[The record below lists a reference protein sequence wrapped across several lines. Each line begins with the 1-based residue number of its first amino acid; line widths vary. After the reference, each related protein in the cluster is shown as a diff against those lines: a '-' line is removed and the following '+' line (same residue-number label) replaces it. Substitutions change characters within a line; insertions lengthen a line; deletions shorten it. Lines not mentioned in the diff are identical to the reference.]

1 MDRIEFLK
9 RRIGSFRTEWDILV
23 LKRFPIGD
31 LLSLGDHYLLLDEY
45 VVEGG
50 KIVLDKV
57 DNLKMIRLLT
67 GLEGQ
72 KAVITYESFIALYGM
87 LRNMDSLGVRFIVL
101 ENNLLARFE
110 NPTNQSIPDF
120 DSPEFQDENGNSVF
134 VGFYSFCQHDRGK
147 EFVTYIEPYLEREH
161 LVVTEQLIKG
171 RSVEVDAPVLDL
183 ADVPSLSIDDD
194 SLTEAMEILF
204 FEGRTTSSVYSVD
217 RIQVRDNPSFS
228 VFQTAARA
236 FGTPVHF
243 VPLSEEIQ
251 RGFRPELLDL
261 LQSVW
266 HYPSFRDLSVYRDPS
281 TGKETI
287 TISQGDI
294 IENVVSQ
301 AENARE
307 GRAMMN
313 ILLTA
318 PTGAGKS
325 ILFQLPAV
333 YLAEK
338 YGLLT
343 IVVSPLVSL
352 MEDQVEGLTSRYEG
366 VATLNSTVSA
376 SRKAEILDGI
386 QSNTVNLLYLAPEL
400 LLSYSLSTFIGQ
412 RKIGLFIVDEAHT
425 VTTWGRDFRVDYW
438 FLGDYLR
445 TAKRYLGYS
454 FPIFAL
460 TATAVWDPSGKNDMV
475 FETIDSLNMDPCIKY
490 IGVVKRENIV
500 FDINHVSIPANYE
513 QNKRRYALSAIHSV
527 LQEEKKAIV
536 YFPYVSSVNSIMNEP
551 EIQEL
556 SGKVVSYHARL
567 TPALKIQN
575 ARRFREGLS
584 PVICATK
591 AFGMG
596 IDVPDVGMVYH
607 YAPTGSLS
615 DYVQEIGRLARDPGI
630 TGVAKIDFCDK
641 DFRYSRTLHGLS
653 AIRPYQLRMVLRK
666 LMDIYHSKGEKRNM
680 LVSAGDFAYIFPGDD
695 VDYDQKLK
703 SCLLLLSHDLLDKYG
718 FYSLIVRPKSLF
730 TKCFLRFVNEE
741 TASRFRALY
750 SEYVSTTGDSRVLNL
765 DCEMYWERHNR
776 NISFASFK
784 TRLAGNEVFRDFE
797 IEIVLGVELSLGD
810 PLSSTVYKKLE
821 SFFSRAHSFLD
832 TMASTRKRMP
842 IETMASSLPN
852 SWNQSQKDVF
862 IECFKSIYATKRRG
876 CQICKIHRS
885 HESDTDS
892 FQLIEN
898 GYSKIAEECYS
909 VFSRLFPTPQR
920 AYAKLYCKADDSVIF
935 LAEVLDSLGLATY
948 QKFGGDDPAIFVR
961 INNPI
966 RLGDL
971 VRSGRYEN
979 SILKRIYDRY
989 DYSERVF
996 TYFFTKTMSDEERWE
1011 FIENYFLGQPEELLL
1026 SE

>member
-1 MDRIEFLK
+1 MNRIEFLK

-23 LKRFPIGD
+23 LKRFPIVD
-31 LLSLGDHYLLLDEY
+31 YLSLGDCYLLLDDY
-45 VVEGG
+45 VIEEG
-50 KIVLDKV
+50 KIVLDNV

-67 GLEGQ
+67 GLGGQ
-72 KAVITYESFIALYGM
+72 KAVITYESFIALCSM
-87 LRNMDSLGVRFIVL
+87 LRNMDSLGVHFVVL

-110 NPTNQSIPDF
+110 NPTSLSIPDF
-120 DSPEFQDENGNSVF
+120 DSPAFQDEDVNSVF

-147 EFVTYIEPYLEREH
+147 EFVTYIEPFLENER
-161 LVVTEQLIKG
+161 LVIKELFIKG
-171 RSVEVDAPVLDL
+171 RQVDVDAPVLDIST
-183 ADVPSLSIDDD
+183 VPSLSIDDE
-194 SLTEAMEILF
+194 SLIEAMELLF

-217 RIQVRDNPSFS
+217 RVQVRDNPLFS
-228 VFQTAARA
+228 VFQSAARA
-236 FGTPVHF
+236 FGTPIRF

-251 RGFRPELLDL
+251 RGFRPELLNL

-266 HYPSFRDLSVYRDPS
+266 HYTSFRDLSVYRNPS

-287 TISQGDI
+287 IISQGDI

-301 AENARE
+301 AEKARE
-307 GRAMMN
+307 GRSMMN

-325 ILFQLPAV
+325 ILFQLPAI

-352 MEDQVEGLTSRYEG
+352 MEDQVEGLTNRYDG

-386 QSNTVNLLYLAPEL
+386 HGNTINLLYLAPEL

-500 FDINHVSIPANYE
+500 FDINHVSIPTNYE
-513 QNKRRYALSAIHSV
+513 QNKRRYALNAIHSV
-527 LQEEKKAIV
+527 LQEGKKAIV
-536 YFPYVSSVNSIMNEP
+536 YFPYVSTVNSLMNEP
-551 EIQEL
+551 EIRDL
-556 SGKVVSYHARL
+556 SGRVVSYHARL
-567 TPALKIQN
+567 APALKIQN

-615 DYVQEIGRLARDPGI
+615 DYVQEVGRLARDPKI
-630 TGVAKIDFCDK
+630 IGVAKIDFCDK

-653 AIRPYQLRMVLRK
+653 AIRPHQLRLVLRK

-730 TKCFLRFVNEE
+730 TKCFLRFVDEE
-741 TASRFRALY
+741 TTRRFKTRY
-750 SEYVSTTGDSRVLNL
+750 SEYVSTTADSRVLYL
-765 DCEMYWERHNR
+765 DCEMYWEKHYRS
-776 NISFASFK
+776 ISFASFK
-784 TRLAGNEVFRDFE
+784 TKLAGNEVFRDYE
-797 IEIVLGVELSLGD
+797 IEIVLGIELSLGD
-810 PLSSTVYKKLE
+810 PLSTTVFNRLE
-821 SFFSRAHSFLD
+821 SFFTRAHSFLD
-832 TMASTRKRMP
+832 TMARTRNRMP
-842 IETMASSLPN
+842 IEKMASSLPN
-852 SWNQSQKDVF
+852 SWSQSQKDVF
-862 IECFKSIYATKRRG
+862 IECFKSIYATKRNG
-876 CQICKIHRS
+876 GQICKIHRS
-885 HESDTDS
+885 HENETDS

-898 GYSKIAEECYS
+898 GYSRIAEECYS
-909 VFSRLFPTPQR
+909 VFSRLFPSPQR
-920 AYAKLYCKADDSVIF
+920 VYAKLYCKSDDPVVF
-935 LAEVLDSLGLATY
+935 LAEVLDSLELATY

-979 SILKRIYDRY
+979 SILNRIYDRY

-996 TYFFTKTMSDEERWE
+996 TYFFTKIMSDEERWE
-1011 FIENYFLGQPEELLL
+1011 FIENYFLGQPEEQLL